1 MVKQTYMYEQGNLD
15 LISLDLTDRLNSVNQ
30 HFCNYCITKYLWKI
44 SEKLRKPIF
53 AFIPGQNLGKVF
65 TLETQD
71 SKSVSV
77 NSTKILPHCNYISR
91 VYKSQFCL

>member
-1 MVKQTYMYEQGNLD
+1 M
-15 LISLDLTDRLNSVNQ
+15 
-30 HFCNYCITKYLWKI
+30 C
-44 SEKLRKPIF
+44 EKSQKKTRKPNI

-77 NSTKILPHCNYISR
+77 NSTKILPHCNYTRTSR
-91 VYKSQFCL
+91 SP